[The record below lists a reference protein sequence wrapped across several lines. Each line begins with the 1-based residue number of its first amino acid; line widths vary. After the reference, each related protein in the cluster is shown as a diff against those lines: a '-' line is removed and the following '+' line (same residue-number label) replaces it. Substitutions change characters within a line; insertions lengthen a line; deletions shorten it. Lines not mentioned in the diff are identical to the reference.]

1 MKRTAAVI
9 LLFGICFTNVA
20 AAEGTTSW
28 VVKESFEEKYLGLN
42 EDNLSGM
49 YLEYAE
55 SKITKE
61 ELRHAIGFKIR
72 QTKKRL
78 LEASDSNKELKAW
91 RARKFNLWQTNGDL
105 IHKHIINVETS
116 KIDENKEKAQ
126 LKEAAIKIM
135 ISKYGWLQ
143 EVERYKEVIKEQ
155 KNGVNKKN
163 NGGDQ

>member
-1 MKRTAAVI
+1 MKRTAVVT
-9 LLFGICFTNVA
+9 LLFGICFTNIA
-20 AAEGTTSW
+20 AAEEATSW
-28 VVKESFEEKYLGLN
+28 IVETFEEKYLGIN

-78 LEASDSNKELKAW
+78 LEVSDSNKELKAW
-91 RARKFNLWQTNGDL
+91 RARKYDLWQTNGDL
-105 IHKHIINVETS
+105 IHKHIIDVETS
-116 KIDENKEKAQ
+116 KIDESKEKAK
-126 LKEAAIKIM
+126 LKEAAINIM

-143 EVERYKEVIKEQ
+143 EVKRYDEVINEQ
-155 KNGVNKKN
+155 KNGLNKKN
-163 NGGDQ
+163 NGDNQ